1 MLYEKPAAGTL
12 DEILARLAEAV
23 TANKFGILSQ
33 LDLRAK
39 MAEKG
44 VEFAPVCWIVEV
56 CNPVQAK
63 RVLEQEIGLATF
75 LPCRISV
82 YEREGAL
89 VIGTL
94 LPTKLLAT
102 MNQPAL
108 MAVAEEVEATIL
120 RIIEQAC
127 G

>member
-1 MLYEKPAAGTL
+1 MVYEKPAHGSL
-12 DEILARLAEAV
+12 EEVLARLDEAV
-23 TANKFGILSQ
+23 TANKFGVLSQ

-39 MAEKG
+39 LLEKG
-44 VEFAPVCWIVEV
+44 VEFASVCWIFEV

-82 YEREGAL
+82 YERDGNL
-89 VIGTL
+89 QIGTL

-108 MAVAEEVEATIL
+108 MPVAEEVEATIL
-120 RIIEQAC
+120 RIIDQAC

>member
-1 MLYEKPAAGTL
+1 MLYERPAAGTL
-12 DEILARLAEAV
+12 DEILVRLAEAV
-23 TANKFGILSQ
+23 AANKFGILSQ

-39 MAEKG
+39 LAEKG
-44 VEFAPVCWIVEV
+44 AEFAPVCWIVEV

-82 YEREGAL
+82 YEREGVL
-89 VIGTL
+89 TIGTL

-108 MAVAEEVEATIL
+108 VAVAEEVEATIL